1 MKLARFQILKPETAE
16 QRQFV
21 DHVRQSEQVRQLVE
35 DAILA
40 LAPMP
45 VADAG
50 TAAKTRVLL
59 LLRQAVLAQN
69 KVITRQHMAASE
81 GSAMA
86 EKVFSQG
93 TAIEG
98 LDEEAAKAYKEA
110 KKEKEKEAKAA
121 AAALLAAQQAQAAQ
135 SRGGGVF
142 RGGYRGRY
150 NYHPYQQYQASPV
163 QAYSQQ
169 YVPAQGMAMM
179 PAQGQQPQGYVQ
191 QHGQDSFL
199 VQQQPRYFMNQRGSM
214 QLQQPR
220 GVAMCYGC
228 GQMGHYNKDNV
239 CQPGAREAYMQLQ
252 AGGQGIAI
260 AGGGQQ
266 LALQGPGAAGGN

>member
-1 MKLARFQILKPETAE
+1 M
-16 QRQFV
+16 
-21 DHVRQSEQVRQLVE
+21 RQLVE

-40 LAPMP
+40 LAPLP
-45 VADAG
+45 VAAAD

-121 AAALLAAQQAQAAQ
+121 AVALLAAQQAQAAQ